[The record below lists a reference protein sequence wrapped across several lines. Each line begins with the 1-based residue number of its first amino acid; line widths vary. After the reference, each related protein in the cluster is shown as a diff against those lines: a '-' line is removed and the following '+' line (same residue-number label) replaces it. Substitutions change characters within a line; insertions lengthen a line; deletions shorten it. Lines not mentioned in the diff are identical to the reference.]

1 MPASGRSSSMVRTSG
16 IARQAL
22 TLLAEDGEGPQF
34 KSGPAHHLQ
43 SLYEGADSVTAALEQ
58 KPFRLLA
65 PPDDSGLRFR
75 DLPRFAYRPAP
86 AHPLARLAFASPG
99 SEGSASDLAALPA
112 AEAHS
117 TSYAQ
122 VPASHADV
130 VAQDRACNGSR
141 PRDDVHVDIAF
152 GTIDA
157 TDLVHAGTLPVS
169 NAPLAILDGESSFS
183 SKGAAGGQTGKGRR
197 TGRSGRHA
205 GLAEARLRLRDVDVN
220 LATYLPEPFNPVLQR
235 GMS

>member
-1 MPASGRSSSMVRTSG
+1 VPASGRSSSMVRTSG

-43 SLYEGADSVTAALEQ
+43 SLYEGAGAVPAALEQ

-65 PPDDSGLRFR
+65 PPDDSGLRVR
-75 DLPRFAYRPAP
+75 DLPRFSYRLAP

-99 SEGSASDLAALPA
+99 AEGSASAVAAVPA
-112 AEAHS
+112 AEARGPP
-117 TSYAQ
+117 YAQ
-122 VPASHADV
+122 VPASHTDV
-130 VAQDRACNGSR
+130 VAQDRACSASR
-141 PRDDVHVDIAF
+141 PRDDLHVDIAF

-157 TDLVHAGTLPVS
+157 INLVHAGALPVS

-183 SKGAAGGQTGKGRR
+183 SKGAAGGQAGKRRR
-197 TGRSGRHA
+197 TGRSGRYA
-205 GLAEARLRLRDVDVN
+205 GVAKARPRLRDVDVN
-220 LATYLPEPFNPVLQR
+220 LAAYLPEPFDSVLQR